1 MSEIEEKHFIKKYG
15 EISEDLIMFLLFIRS
30 KFKNFDSAIVFLSI
44 WNSCKGA
51 IIEGVVESDDM
62 SNKSVSK
69 NIQKKLN
76 EIGRIG
82 TNVMGISRET
92 NIPRTTVAR
101 IVVDFKKAN
110 LVKRHKGNL
119 VVAENLREFNENTR
133 KYLDKFFMCIKE
145 KYK

>member
-1 MSEIEEKHFIKKYG
+1 MSEIEEKHFIQKYG

-44 WNSCKGA
+44 WNSCKAA

-76 EIGRIG
+76 EKGRIG